1 MYLTVPAEINGVL
14 RRVLYPPPYLLY
26 ELANMSPLRE
36 GQREPCENAEGMAF
50 GEFKQASKLPIK
62 LGEFGIAK
70 A

>member
-1 MYLTVPAEINGVL
+1 
-14 RRVLYPPPYLLY
+14 
-26 ELANMSPLRE
+26 MSPLRE

-50 GEFKQASKLPIK
+50 GEFKQASKLPK